1 MESEFYLWDK
11 MTLDS
16 NGSPGIGNQL
26 AYDLMRLERKVIKTL
41 KNMDKLNNRSRKS
54 LGFLTQFTEINK
66 RIYQSI
72 STLKLMIHSIL
83 GQNFE
88 EIHNWHGII

>member
-1 MESEFYLWDK
+1 

-16 NGSPGIGNQL
+16 NGSLGIGNQL

>member
-1 MESEFYLWDK
+1 MDFILWDK

-16 NGSPGIGNQL
+16 NGSLGIGNQL

>member
-26 AYDLMRLERKVIKTL
+26 AYDLMRLERKVITTS
-41 KNMDKLNNRSRKS
+41 KNKDKLNNRSRKS
-54 LGFLTQFTEINK
+54 LDFIIQFTEIIK
-66 RIYQSI
+66 
-72 STLKLMIHSIL
+72 
-83 GQNFE
+83 
-88 EIHNWHGII
+88 